1 MFSNAPVDELKNQH
15 KFWNK
20 MKKYKKELH
29 LINWSIKMQERVP
42 ANFTRLIGLKNAG
55 RTGKMKECTP
65 VHSTSVM
72 CFLI

>member
-29 LINWSIKMQERVP
+29 LINWSIKMQEHVP
-42 ANFTRLIGLKNAG
+42 ANFT
-55 RTGKMKECTP
+55 
-65 VHSTSVM
+65 
-72 CFLI
+72 